1 MNNERIPIIEKAIEV
16 IEEGLEQYQNELNN
30 VNEEIELF
38 EEDYCPYL
46 EQARK
51 NINKKISKL
60 EIALREK
67 REELEREQNG

>member
-16 IEEGLEQYQNELNN
+16 MEEGLEQCQNELNK
-30 VNEEIELF
+30 VNEEIDLF
-38 EEDYCPYL
+38 EEDFCPYL
-46 EQARK
+46 EQGRK

-67 REELEREQNG
+67 REELESIQNG